1 MKWLTTILCLLAFQ
15 ATAQNRLL
23 EPSAG
28 GDYSRP
34 AETDE
39 SFEQRDY
46 TIPTIPEA
54 QDPEQRM
61 VTLPAFIQCAPVA
74 PDTMLEQGYNEL
86 GFLEGLGTMFIS
98 PSLQTVNGK
107 FRMFVDPEDK
117 SWTVMLEIGSELH
130 CMVMSGE
137 QLGPMVQGDEI

>member
-15 ATAQNRLL
+15 ATAQEL
-23 EPSAG
+23 
-28 GDYSRP
+28 
-34 AETDE
+34 
-39 SFEQRDY
+39 
-46 TIPTIPEA
+46 PEMPEV

-74 PDTMLEQGYNEL
+74 PDTMLEQGYNEI

-117 SWTVMLEIGSELH
+117 SWTVMLEVTPELH

-137 QLGPMVQGDEI
+137 QLGPMVQGQRL